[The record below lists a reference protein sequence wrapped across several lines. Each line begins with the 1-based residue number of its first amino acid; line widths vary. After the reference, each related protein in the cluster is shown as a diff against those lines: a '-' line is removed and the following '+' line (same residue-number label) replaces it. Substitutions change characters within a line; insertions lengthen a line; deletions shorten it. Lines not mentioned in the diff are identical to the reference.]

1 MVLVSCDWTEGE
13 RAQMEEAIELN
24 VDAKHYFKLNYH
36 RPQTTTTTTFFRSLM
51 WFKVVNGSFV
61 WWSMFQRCGPCGRLQ
76 ARDARPFRWYFYF
89 FCFRQTP
96 LWFFHPIIQIKYIFI
111 QMIQPN
117 YYLSLKSV
125 FSKLISYFSSIF

>member
-36 RPQTTTTTTFFRSLM
+36 RPQTTTTTTTFFRSLV

-76 ARDARPFRWYFYF
+76 ARDARPLR
-89 FCFRQTP
+89 
-96 LWFFHPIIQIKYIFI
+96 
-111 QMIQPN
+111 
-117 YYLSLKSV
+117 
-125 FSKLISYFSSIF
+125 